1 MNLENLTQQI
11 KTKPDLEFGTIFSRS
26 IELFKKVWL
35 QGFIILLLTFVVILP
50 FYIILYIPM
59 IALGI
64 TDPESLQH
72 DALPPM
78 AAIAMA
84 ILAPVFAIGVTT
96 FALALNAA
104 FLKICRE
111 KDLGKESSDDYF
123 FFFKEGR
130 LGKVFILALYTFG
143 LSIAGALA
151 CGVGMFYVMVPVSLI
166 PAFLAF
172 SNHLSPLEMVKASFT
187 LGNKNWLV
195 IFGLVIV
202 SAFVAQLGFILCCVG
217 VLFTAMLGK
226 VPTYYMY
233 KDGVGFN
240 EVEANSN
247 LL

>member
-1 MNLENLTQQI
+1 MNSENLTLHI
-11 KTKPDLEFGTIFSRS
+11 KSKPDLEFGTIFSRS
-26 IELFKKVWL
+26 IDLFKKVWL
-35 QGFIILLLTFVVILP
+35 QGFIVLLLTFVVILP
-50 FYIILYIPM
+50 FYIVLYIPM

-64 TDPESLQH
+64 TDPEALQH
-72 DALPPM
+72 NELPPM

-84 ILAPVFAIGVTT
+84 ILFPVFALGVTT

-104 FLKICRE
+104 FLKMCRE

-123 FFFKEGR
+123 YFFKEGR

-143 LSIAGALA
+143 LSILGAMA
-151 CGVGMFYVMVPVSLI
+151 CGVGMFYVIVPVSLI

-172 SNHLSPLEMVKASFT
+172 SNELSPLEMVKASFT

-195 IFGLVIV
+195 IFGLVFV
-202 SAFVAQLGFILCCVG
+202 SAFVAQLGLVLCCVG
-217 VLFTAMLGK
+217 VLFTAMLAK

-240 EVEANSN
+240 QEEETSN
-247 LL
+247 Y

>member
-1 MNLENLTQQI
+1 MNLENLTQHI

-26 IELFKKVWL
+26 IDLFKKVWL

-50 FYIILYIPM
+50 FYIVLYIPM
-59 IALGI
+59 IALGL
-64 TDPESLQH
+64 TDPEALQH
-72 DALPPM
+72 NELPPM
-78 AAIAMA
+78 A
-84 ILAPVFAIGVTT
+84 ILFPVFAIGIAT

-104 FLKICRE
+104 FLKMCRE
-111 KDLGKESSDDYF
+111 KDLGKESGDDYF
-123 FFFKEGR
+123 YFFKEGR
-130 LGKVFILALYTFG
+130 LGKVFILALYTIG
-143 LSIAGALA
+143 LSILGALA

-172 SNHLSPLEMVKASFT
+172 SNDLSPLEMVKASFT

-195 IFGLVIV
+195 IFGLVII
-202 SAFVAQLGFILCCVG
+202 SAFVAQLGIFLCCVG

-240 EVEANSN
+240 AVEQISN
-247 LL
+247 Y

>member
-1 MNLENLTQQI
+1 MNLENLTQHI
-11 KTKPDLEFGTIFSRS
+11 KSKPDLEFGTIFSRS
-26 IELFKKVWL
+26 IDLFKKVWL
-35 QGFIILLLTFVVILP
+35 QGFIVLLLTIVVILP
-50 FYIILYIPM
+50 FYIVLYIPM

-64 TDPESLQH
+64 TDPEALQQNE
-72 DALPPM
+72 LPPM

-84 ILAPVFAIGVTT
+84 ILFPVFTIGVTT

-104 FLKICRE
+104 FLKMCRE

-123 FFFKEGR
+123 YFFKEGR

-143 LSIAGALA
+143 LSILGAMA

-172 SNHLSPLEMVKASFT
+172 SNELSPLEMVKASFT

-195 IFGLVIV
+195 VFGLVFV
-202 SAFVAQLGFILCCVG
+202 SAFVAQLGLVLCCVG
-217 VLFTAMLGK
+217 VLFTAMLAK

-240 EVEANSN
+240 EVEEISN
-247 LL
+247 H

>member
-1 MNLENLTQQI
+1 MNLENLTQHI
-11 KTKPDLEFGTIFSRS
+11 KSKRDLEFGTIFSRS
-26 IELFKKVWL
+26 IDLFKKVWL

-50 FYIILYIPM
+50 FYIVLYIPM

-64 TDPESLQH
+64 TDPEALQH
-72 DALPPM
+72 NELPPM

-84 ILAPVFAIGVTT
+84 ILFPVFALGVTT

-104 FLKICRE
+104 FLKMCRE

-123 FFFKEGR
+123 YFFKEGR

-143 LSIAGALA
+143 LSILGAMA
-151 CGVGMFYVMVPVSLI
+151 CGVGMFYVIVPVSLI

-172 SNHLSPLEMVKASFT
+172 SNELSPLEIVKASFT

-195 IFGLVIV
+195 IFGLVFV
-202 SAFVAQLGFILCCVG
+202 SAFVAQLGLVLCCVG
-217 VLFTAMLGK
+217 ILFTAMLAK

-240 EVEANSN
+240 EVEEISN
-247 LL
+247 H

>member
-1 MNLENLTQQI
+1 MNLENLTQHI
-11 KTKPDLEFGTIFSRS
+11 KSKPDLEFGTIFSRS
-26 IELFKKVWL
+26 IDLFKKVWL

-50 FYIILYIPM
+50 FYIVLYIPM

-64 TDPESLQH
+64 TDPEALQH
-72 DALPPM
+72 NELPPL

-84 ILAPVFAIGVTT
+84 ILFPVFALGVTT

-104 FLKICRE
+104 FLKMCRE

-123 FFFKEGR
+123 YFFKEGR

-143 LSIAGALA
+143 LSILGAMA
-151 CGVGMFYVMVPVSLI
+151 CGIGMFYVIVPVSLI

-172 SNHLSPLEMVKASFT
+172 SNELSPLEMVKASFT

-195 IFGLVIV
+195 IFGLVFV
-202 SAFVAQLGFILCCVG
+202 SAFVAQLGLVLCCVG
-217 VLFTAMLGK
+217 ILFTAMLAK

-240 EVEANSN
+240 EVEEISN
-247 LL
+247 Y

>member
-1 MNLENLTQQI
+1 
-11 KTKPDLEFGTIFSRS
+11 
-26 IELFKKVWL
+26 
-35 QGFIILLLTFVVILP
+35 
-50 FYIILYIPM
+50 M

-64 TDPESLQH
+64 TDPEALQQNE
-72 DALPPM
+72 LPPM

-84 ILAPVFAIGVTT
+84 ILFPVFAIGVTT

-104 FLKICRE
+104 FLKMCRE

-123 FFFKEGR
+123 YFFKEGR

-143 LSIAGALA
+143 LSILGAMA

-172 SNHLSPLEMVKASFT
+172 SNDLSPLEMVKASFT

-195 IFGLVIV
+195 IFGLVFV
-202 SAFVAQLGFILCCVG
+202 SAFVAQLGLVLCCVG
-217 VLFTAMLGK
+217 VLFTAMLAK

-233 KDGVGFN
+233 KDGVDLEN
-240 EVEANSN
+240 IEWDSN
-247 LL
+247 H